1 MGTRAA
7 DSLTP
12 WRSLRARLLR
22 PGWMTAPAVGYLVIF
37 LAIPLLLLFAFGLV
51 EIRGGR
57 IVPGSWTLEHYAG
70 VLGDPFYYRIFLR
83 TFWMGVV
90 ATVLCL
96 IFGYPVAYLFS
107 RVGPAAKQ
115 VLLVLIL
122 APLLTNAVV
131 RTFGWMIILGGQK
144 GLVNTVLLRLGLI
157 DEPVK
162 ILYTMKGVLIG
173 LTQIQLPFMI
183 LPIIAALEGQ
193 DRSLHEAAAGLG
205 ATWSQTFFHVT
216 IPLSLPG
223 ILTGSA
229 LVFVISYTN
238 FAVPALLGGGSFAVI
253 PTFIFEQIFALLQ
266 WNRGAV
272 LSSLLLVTAMVTLWI
287 FNRLSGTLLR
297 WTR

>member
-1 MGTRAA
+1 
-7 DSLTP
+7 
-12 WRSLRARLLR
+12 
-22 PGWMTAPAVGYLVIF
+22 MTAPAVGYLILF

-51 EIRGGR
+51 EIRSGR
-57 IVPGSWTLEHYAG
+57 VVPGSWTLEHYAR

-83 TFWMGVV
+83 TFYMGV
-90 ATVLCL
+90 ATTVLCL
-96 IFGYPVAYLFS
+96 VFGYPVAYLFS
-107 RVGPAAKQ
+107 RVGPTAKQ

-144 GLVNTVLLRLGLI
+144 GLVNSLLLRLGLI
-157 DEPVK
+157 EEPVR
-162 ILYTMKGVLIG
+162 ILYTMNGVLIG

-193 DRSLHEAAAGLG
+193 DRSLPEAAAGLG
-205 ATWSQTFFHVT
+205 ATWSQTFFHV
-216 IPLSLPG
+216 IVPLSLPG
-223 ILTGSA
+223 VLTGSA

-253 PTFIFEQIFALLQ
+253 PTFIFEQIAALLQ
-266 WNRGAV
+266 WNSGAV
-272 LSSLLLVTAMVTLWI
+272 LSSLLLITAMGTLWM
-287 FNRLSGTLLR
+287 FNRLSSSLLR

>member
-1 MGTRAA
+1 MHAA
-7 DSLTP
+7 ESLASA
-12 WRSLRARLLR
+12 RSARARLLH
-22 PGWMTAPAVGYLVIF
+22 PGWLTAPAVGYLVVF
-37 LAIPLLLLFAFGLV
+37 LAIPLVLLFAFGLV
-51 EIRGGR
+51 DIRGGR
-57 IVPGSWTLEHYAG
+57 VVPGSWTLQHYAG
-70 VLGDPFYYRIFLR
+70 ILGDPFYYRIFLR
-83 TFWMGVV
+83 TFSMGVE

-107 RVGPAAKQ
+107 RVGPTGKQ
-115 VLLVLIL
+115 LLLVLIL

-144 GLVNTVLLRLGLI
+144 GLVNNLLLRAGLI
-157 DEPVK
+157 DEPLK

-183 LPIIAALEGQ
+183 LPIISALEGQ
-193 DRSLHEAAAGLG
+193 DRTLREASMGLG
-205 ATWSQTFFHVT
+205 ATWAQTFFHVI

-253 PTFIFEQIFALLQ
+253 PTFIFEQISALLE
-266 WNRGAV
+266 WSRGAV
-272 LSSLLLVTAMVTLWI
+272 LSALLLMTAMITLWV
-287 FNRLSGTLLR
+287 FNRLSASLLR

>member
-1 MGTRAA
+1 MA
-7 DSLTP
+7 
-12 WRSLRARLLR
+12 
-22 PGWMTAPAVGYLVIF
+22 APAVGYLVVF

-51 EIRGGR
+51 DIRGGR
-57 IVPGSWTLEHYAG
+57 VVPGSWTLDHYAR

-83 TFWMGVV
+83 TFWMGLA
-90 ATVLCL
+90 ATGLCL

-107 RVGPAAKQ
+107 RVGPTAKQ

-144 GLVNTVLLRLGLI
+144 GLINALLLRLGLI
-157 DEPVK
+157 QEPVR
-162 ILYTMKGVLIG
+162 ILYTMNGVLIG

-183 LPIIAALEGQ
+183 LPIIAALESQ
-193 DRSLHEAAAGLG
+193 DRSLRDAAAGLG
-205 ATWSQTFFHVT
+205 ATWAQTFFHV
-216 IPLSLPG
+216 IVPLSLPG
-223 ILTGSA
+223 VLSGSA

-253 PTFIFEQIFALLQ
+253 PTFIFEQISALLQ
-266 WNRGAV
+266 WSGGAV
-272 LSSLLLVTAMVTLWI
+272 LSSLLLVTAMVMLWL
-287 FNRLSGTLLR
+287 FSRLSARLLR

>member
-1 MGTRAA
+1 MRAA
-7 DSLTP
+7 FPLTARP
-12 WRSLRARLLR
+12 RQARVWRFH
-22 PGWMTAPAVGYLVIF
+22 PGWLTLPAVGYLVVF

-51 EIRGGR
+51 DIRAGR
-57 IVPGSWTLEHYAG
+57 VVPGSWTLEYYAR

-83 TFWMGVV
+83 TFWMGLA
-90 ATVLCL
+90 ATALCL
-96 IFGYPVAYLFS
+96 VFGYPVAYLFT
-107 RVGPAAKQ
+107 RVGPTARQ

-144 GLVNTVLLRLGLI
+144 GLLNALLLRLGLV

-162 ILYTMKGVLIG
+162 ILYTMNGVLIG

-183 LPIIAALEGQ
+183 LPIIAALENQ
-193 DRSLHEAAAGLG
+193 DRSLPEAAAGLG
-205 ATWSQTFFHVT
+205 ATWAQTFFHVVV
-216 IPLSLPG
+216 PLSMPG
-223 ILTGSA
+223 VLAGAA

-253 PTFIFEQIFALLQ
+253 PTFIFEQISALVQ
-266 WNRGAV
+266 WNSGAV
-272 LSSLLLVTAMVTLWI
+272 LASLLLGTAMVMLWL
-287 FNRLSGTLLR
+287 FNRASARLLR